1 MEGIAQGESKVCSE
15 GHTLIL
21 GWNESTVRLVCQIAF
36 LRRAWR
42 IQNETFARSW
52 LRIGRVPPSSPV
64 ARAPVVIMTDKMTK
78 EKMEEILGDAMAERG
93 ISPKRTRLGWDIVC
107 RVGNPGRTHDLVV
120 VNAHRATSVVI
131 MMTEEDEKAFRASG
145 GKVQNGAT
153 IRTALAL
160 RNNLLSS
167 ANCAT
172 QLEQGIQ
179 SVKDKSGTKIT
190 GPDGNFVY
198 RNNGHGVR
206 IVVQLSAQC
215 KYHTA
220 LEFPTPISQQKL
232 MYPMDLSVFMNKLLF
247 WCTAKPGLAK
257 VLSTIIDFESTAIR
271 CRPAYMLELSET
283 AKGTNRLVGKTMKQA
298 ITGARW
304 WDGFDSNNPRGV
316 IIIGVD
322 NGDPKNP
329 GGVAPDPNYVIKE
342 NDNIIFLSSVSK
354 SKPVTSRVGG
364 GGRRGRGREG
374 GERGEGGAKF

>member
-1 MEGIAQGESKVCSE
+1 MESIAQGESKVCSE

-78 EKMEEILGDAMAERG
+78 EQMEQILGDAMAERG

-167 ANCAT
+167 ANCAK
-172 QLEQGIQ
+172 QLEQGIK

-198 RNNGHGVR
+198 RNNGHG
-206 IVVQLSAQC
+206 QPL
-215 KYHTA
+215 
-220 LEFPTPISQQKL
+220 
-232 MYPMDLSVFMNKLLF
+232 
-247 WCTAKPGLAK
+247 
-257 VLSTIIDFESTAIR
+257 
-271 CRPAYMLELSET
+271 
-283 AKGTNRLVGKTMKQA
+283 
-298 ITGARW
+298 
-304 WDGFDSNNPRGV
+304 
-316 IIIGVD
+316 
-322 NGDPKNP
+322 
-329 GGVAPDPNYVIKE
+329 
-342 NDNIIFLSSVSK
+342 
-354 SKPVTSRVGG
+354 
-364 GGRRGRGREG
+364 GRRRLAMASRLLAAAAAG
-374 GERGEGGAKF
+374 GSSSRTAGEGEAEGAVTGRHADARS